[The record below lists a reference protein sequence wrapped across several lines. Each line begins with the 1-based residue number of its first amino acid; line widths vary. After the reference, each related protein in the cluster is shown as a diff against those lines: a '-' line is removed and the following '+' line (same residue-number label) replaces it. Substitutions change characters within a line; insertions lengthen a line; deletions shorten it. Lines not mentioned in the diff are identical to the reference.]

1 MDPQHGLKLDL
12 VLRGLWELLKSL
24 NKGIPCYG
32 LTRNFLVGL
41 QVGPKVA
48 AMLELVLGS
57 IFEPTWEAFW
67 SDLGML
73 LEAAWGRL
81 GRVLMRLGG
90 VLAVSWASGGVLGVP
105 WWRFGGC

>member
-12 VLRGLWELLKSL
+12 VLRGSWELLKPL
-24 NKGIPCYG
+24 NKEIPCYG

-57 IFEPTWEAFW
+57 IFEPTWEASW

-73 LEAAWGRL
+73 LEAPWGLL